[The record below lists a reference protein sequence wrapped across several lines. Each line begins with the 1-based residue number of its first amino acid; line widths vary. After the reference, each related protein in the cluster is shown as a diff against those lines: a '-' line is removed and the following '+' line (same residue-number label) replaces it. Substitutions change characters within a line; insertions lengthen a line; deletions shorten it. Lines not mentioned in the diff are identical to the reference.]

1 MTEARGGRSIDPT
14 LRAALAALAMGMVLA
29 AATGADDEVPASP
42 RPPATSGEA
51 ADAPT
56 APASTTAPAPVTATP
71 TASAVSLGAAVV
83 PGPVV
88 SAVTESIDEPSLLAA
103 VAHLASDDYY
113 GRFYRSPFAFKAA
126 EWIRAR
132 LEEAG
137 LSPGAA
143 GGAWTQPLADPEA
156 GPNVIGM
163 LPARPDS
170 PHAER
175 VLLISAHYD
184 HLPPRRRGEDRI
196 FNGADD
202 NASGT
207 CGIIAIAEALAALP
221 TRPGRRILFVA
232 FSGEEAGLLGA
243 KRFVA
248 EPPVPLES
256 IDAVLNLDMI
266 SRGDPNRIFVD
277 GRDFSEPIRAALR
290 AANAAVGLEIR
301 FDEHPDWLDRSDQ
314 GPFLRQG
321 IPAVLFSVED
331 HEDYHQVTDHA
342 DRILPALAA
351 RTSRLVALAA
361 LLLAEQPPPARGP
374 VSPPETPRDPKVAP
388 GAPPAGEP
396 PAAPTAPPPGSVAP
410 RGARSPRRT
419 SRVDPRTAFV
429 PMSGVARSGRSRVH
443 ARSSSRSAM
452 AEAAEDAVE
461 ESSG

>member
-1 MTEARGGRSIDPT
+1 MTEARGGRTIDPT
-14 LRAALAALAMGMVLA
+14 LRAALAALATGMVLA

-42 RPPATSGEA
+42 RPPATSGDPSA
-51 ADAPT
+51 APT
-56 APASTTAPAPVTATP
+56 LPTSTAAPAPATAAP
-71 TASAVSLGAAVV
+71 AAPAVSLGGAVL
-83 PGPVV
+83 PATVV

-103 VAHLASDDYY
+103 VSHLASDEYY

-132 LEEAG
+132 LEAAG

-143 GGAWTQPLADPEA
+143 GGSWTQPLADPEA

-184 HLPPRRRGEDRI
+184 HLPPKRRGEDRI

-248 EPPVPLES
+248 EPPVALES

-277 GRDFSEPIRAALR
+277 GREFSEPIRSALR
-290 AANAAVGLEIR
+290 AANAAIGLDIR

-374 VSPPETPRDPKVAP
+374 VSPPEMPRDPKVAP
-388 GAPPAGEP
+388 VAPPAGDA
-396 PAAPTAPPPGSVAP
+396 PAAPTAPAPGSDPP
-410 RGARSPRRT
+410 RSARSPRRT
-419 SRVDPRTAFV
+419 FRVDPRRAGLPISSGARGGRACV
-429 PMSGVARSGRSRVH
+429 PSGSITRVAL
-443 ARSSSRSAM
+443 
-452 AEAAEDAVE
+452 AEDAVE
-461 ESSG
+461 ESCG